1 LVSVPPTMETDEV
14 PRLAPMASMESP
26 WNTDPFGLWGFVP
39 PAVDYYAYQG
49 LWAPPMS
56 MEGAGAWAG
65 WPPGLEGY
73 ATFPGYTGTGNGNT
87 GTARTVSRTQERGN
101 MSDER
106 RTPFLER
113 GNLDVVAYVR
123 GNVWPLSRQQQGCRE
138 VQAALDKA
146 KNNEERSELASELR
160 DHVWEAMKCPNA
172 NYVLQK
178 CIITLGSQQSQFI
191 IDELMCQGPEAVV
204 HIAEHRFGC
213 RIVLRLLEHC
223 TTAQVRPLVDILLRS
238 VESLC
243 MHAFGNYVVQ
253 HLFDY
258 GTRDQTRYCYSVLS
272 QRAREMGQNS
282 HACAVLT
289 KALACH
295 ADHQVTLA
303 RNILAEQDL
312 VVSMACNRHGSVAVK
327 HMLQNLKGTE
337 LKWACMQLSAHEKR
351 LRQSRY
357 GRLVLPVLQE
367 MLERDA

>member
-1 LVSVPPTMETDEV
+1 M
-14 PRLAPMASMESP
+14 
-26 WNTDPFGLWGFVP
+26 G
-39 PAVDYYAYQG
+39 
-49 LWAPPMS
+49 
-56 MEGAGAWAG
+56 
-65 WPPGLEGY
+65 
-73 ATFPGYTGTGNGNT
+73 
-87 GTARTVSRTQERGN
+87 
-101 MSDER
+101 
-106 RTPFLER
+106 
-113 GNLDVVAYVR
+113 
-123 GNVWPLSRQQQGCRE
+123 GCRE
-138 VQAALDKA
+138 VQASLDKA

-213 RIVLRLLEHC
+213 R
-223 TTAQVRPLVDILLRS
+223 ILLRS